1 MPATSPPLF
10 VGLVVAVPK
19 APALVGCGNPIRLRG
34 KLDMLIVEEKIRI
47 AAMPVANA
55 RKIELGNDVWEG
67 EVYLVGDIR
76 LWLNSKNDVDE
87 GWAVAHRDHLSRN
100 YYPIGGGRCAGS
112 RGKIHV
118 TTQSGII
125 WRGALASGSE
135 DIIAVIG

>member
-19 APALVGCGNPIRLRG
+19 APALVGCGNPIRLRR

-55 RKIELGNDVWEG
+55 RIIELGDDVWEG
-67 EVYLVGDIR
+67 GVYLVGDIR

-100 YYPIGGGRCAGS
+100 YHRLAAVGVREAVERSTLPPNPGLYGGEPWQAAP
-112 RGKIHV
+112 K
-118 TTQSGII
+118 T
-125 WRGALASGSE
+125 L
-135 DIIAVIG
+135 